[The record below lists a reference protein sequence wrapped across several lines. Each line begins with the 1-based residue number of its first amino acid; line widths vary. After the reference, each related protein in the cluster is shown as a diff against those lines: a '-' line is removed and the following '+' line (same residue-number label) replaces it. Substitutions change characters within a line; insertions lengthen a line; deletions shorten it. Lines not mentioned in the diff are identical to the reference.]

1 MTAGERIDL
10 ARLRRVVI
18 AAQGF
23 APGRRSVGGGAGAG
37 GGRTAAARAA
47 AASAV
52 HAAVRRLSCVQLDS
66 ISTVER
72 SHRIVLGSRVGAYPT
87 GTVSRLLGEG
97 RLFEYWAHEACL
109 LAVEDYPLLRPR
121 MAERRIHHW
130 YGPVIDS
137 DPALAEHVLGAIRER
152 GPLGSKDFEG
162 ARSGGMWNWKPA
174 KRMLDA
180 LWTAGDLAVAG
191 RRSFQKLYDLTERVI
206 PRAVLEAP
214 VPDEPEWLRTLALRA
229 VTGRG
234 TLTAAGIRE
243 HWRLDGGARRLQPQ
257 LDALVATGALRLLAV
272 EDGGPP
278 VYVAADAE
286 LDPDPPRGAH
296 LLSPFD
302 NLLWDRPFAER
313 VLGFDHLI
321 EVYKREHE
329 RRYGYYVLPLL
340 WRDRLVGRADLKADR
355 AKGVLRAKA
364 FHRERGVRASGALD
378 AAFES
383 ALLAL
388 AARCGLDRI
397 EREDAR

>member
-1 MTAGERIDL
+1 MTGGGRIDL
-10 ARLRRVVI
+10 ARLRRVAI

-23 APGRRSVGGGAGAG
+23 APARRRAGSGSGAAG
-37 GGRTAAARAA
+37 RAA
-47 AASAV
+47 EGAAV

-72 SHRIVLGSRVGAYPT
+72 SHRIVLSSRIGVYAA

-137 DPALAEHVLGAIRER
+137 DPALAAAVLAAIRER
-152 GPLGSKDFEG
+152 GPLGSRDFEG

-191 RRSFQKLYDLTERVI
+191 RAGFQKLYDLTERVI
-206 PRAVLEAP
+206 PRAALEAP
-214 VPDEPEWLRTLALRA
+214 VPDEAEWLRTLALRA

-234 TLTAAGIRE
+234 ALTAAGIRE
-243 HWRLDGGARRLQPQ
+243 HWRLDGGVKRLQPQ
-257 LDALVATGALRLLAV
+257 LDALVGDGVLRRLAV
-272 EDGGPP
+272 EDGGSA

-321 EVYKREHE
+321 EVYKREPE

-355 AKGVLRAKA
+355 GEGVLRAKA
-364 FHRERGVRASGALD
+364 FHRERGVRASGALA

-383 ALLAL
+383 ALQAL
-388 AARCGLDRI
+388 ASRLGLDRI
-397 EREDAR
+397 VTEDAR

>member
-1 MTAGERIDL
+1 MQANGRIDL
-10 ARLRRVVI
+10 PRLRRVML

-23 APGRRSVGGGAGAG
+23 APARRSAG
-37 GGRTAAARAA
+37 GRSGGPAA
-47 AASAV
+47 AASAATAV
-52 HAAVRRLSCVQLDS
+52 HAAVRRLTCVQLDS

-72 SHRIVLGSRVGAYPT
+72 SHRIVLTSRVGAYPA

-109 LAVEDYPLLRPR
+109 LAVDDYPLLRRR

-137 DPALAEHVLGAIRER
+137 DPGLARDVLAAIREH
-152 GPLGSKDFEG
+152 GPLGSKDFAG
-162 ARSGGMWNWKPA
+162 AGSGGMWNWKPA

-180 LWTAGDLAVAG
+180 LWTSGELAVAG
-191 RRSFQKLYDLTERVI
+191 RNSFQKLYDLTERVI
-206 PRAVLEAP
+206 PRAALDAP
-214 VPDEPEWLRTLALRA
+214 VPDEPAWLRTLALRA
-229 VTGRG
+229 VEGRG
-234 TLTAAGIRE
+234 ALTASGIRE
-243 HWRLDGGARRLQPQ
+243 HWRLDGGSKRIQPH
-257 LDALVATGALRLLAV
+257 LDALVAEGALRRLAV
-272 EDGGPP
+272 EDGGAP
-278 VYVAADAE
+278 VYVGAATD

-313 VLGFDHLI
+313 VLAFAHLI

-355 AKGVLRAKA
+355 TERALRAKA
-364 FHRERGVRASGALD
+364 FHRERGVRASAALD
-378 AAFES
+378 GAFAA
-383 ALLAL
+383 ALEAL
-388 AARCGLDRI
+388 AGRLGLARI
-397 EREDAR
+397 IREDMP

>member
-1 MTAGERIDL
+1 MTTGERIDL

-23 APGRRSVGGGAGAG
+23 APTRRHAG
-37 GGRTAAARAA
+37 GGRGAAGHAA
-47 AASAV
+47 AAGHATAADAV

-72 SHRIVLGSRVGAYPT
+72 SHRIVLCSRVGAYAP

-137 DPALAEHVLGAIRER
+137 DPALAEQVLSAIRER

-191 RRSFQKLYDLTERVI
+191 RSGFQKRYDLTERVI
-206 PRAVLEAP
+206 PRAALEAQ
-214 VPDEPEWLRTLALRA
+214 VPDETEWLRTLSLRA
-229 VTGRG
+229 VAGRG
-234 TLTAAGIRE
+234 ALTAAGIRE
-243 HWRLDGGARRLQPQ
+243 HWRLAGGVKRLQPH
-257 LDALVATGALRLLAV
+257 LDALVAAAALRRLAV
-272 EDGGPP
+272 EDGGAP
-278 VYVAADAE
+278 VYVTADAE
-286 LDPDPPRGAH
+286 LDPDPPGGAH

-313 VLGFDHLI
+313 VLAFDHLI

-355 AKGVLRAKA
+355 AEGVLRAKA
-364 FHRERGVRASGALD
+364 FHRERGVRASRALD
-378 AAFES
+378 AAYES
-383 ALLAL
+383 ALQSLAGRLGL
-388 AARCGLDRI
+388 ATI
-397 EREDAR
+397 VREETR

>member
-1 MTAGERIDL
+1 MTAGERIGL

-23 APGRRSVGGGAGAG
+23 ARGRRRAG
-37 GGRTAAARAA
+37 GGRGAAGHAA
-47 AASAV
+47 AADAV
-52 HAAVRRLSCVQLDS
+52 HAAVRRLTCVQLDS

-72 SHRIVLGSRVGAYPT
+72 SHRIVLGSRVGVYPA

-130 YGPVIDS
+130 YGPVIDR
-137 DPALAEHVLGAIRER
+137 DPGLAEEVLSAIRER

-162 ARSGGMWNWKPA
+162 TGSGGMWNWKPA

-191 RRSFQKLYDLTERVI
+191 RQGFQKLYDLAERVI
-206 PRAVLEAP
+206 PRSALEAT
-214 VPDEPEWLRTLALRA
+214 VPDEPDWLRALALRA
-229 VTGRG
+229 VAGRG
-234 TLTAAGIRE
+234 ALTASGIRE
-243 HWRLDGGARRLQPQ
+243 HWRLEGGVKRLQPQ
-257 LDALVATGALRLLAV
+257 LDALVAVGALRRLAV
-272 EDGGPP
+272 EDGGAP

-355 AKGVLRAKA
+355 ADRADGVLRVRA

-383 ALLAL
+383 ALQAL
-388 AARCGLDRI
+388 AARIGLDRI
-397 EREDAR
+397 ERENVR